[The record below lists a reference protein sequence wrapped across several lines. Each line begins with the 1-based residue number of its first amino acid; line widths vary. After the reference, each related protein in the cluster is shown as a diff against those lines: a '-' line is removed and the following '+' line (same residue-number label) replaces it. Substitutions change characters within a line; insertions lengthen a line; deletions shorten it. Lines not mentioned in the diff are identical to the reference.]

1 MPIIGML
8 FNGRLEMQRREFV
21 AKSAAALAAAS
32 LAGGARAETGVTDK
46 QVLVG
51 QFAPFSGPAAQLG
64 EKLKVGIEAHFRA
77 VNAQGGVL
85 GRQLKLVTRDDGY
98 EPERAKAA
106 VRALIEEDKVFALI
120 GSVGTP
126 TGVASV
132 PILTEAKVP
141 LVGMFTGAEALRV
154 PFNRYVFHVR
164 GSYFDETERMVQHLT
179 SLGLKRIAV
188 FYQNDAY
195 GKAGLEGVD
204 RAMARRQ
211 LKPIAIATVERNTV
225 DVGKALDA
233 LLPTQPEAIVQIS
246 AYKSCAAFIRQARA
260 KGYGGQ
266 FFNVSFVGSKALA
279 DELGDTGVGVVI
291 TQVVPFPYSPSIP
304 IVREYQQVMD
314 AAGQKEFDFSS
325 LEGYITARVFTEGL
339 RRAGKAPTRDG
350 LIAGIE
356 SMRDWDIGGFTLR
369 YGPQDH
375 VGSNFVEVTTISR
388 GGRFLH

>member
-1 MPIIGML
+1 
-8 FNGRLEMQRREFV
+8 
-21 AKSAAALAAAS
+21 
-32 LAGGARAETGVTDK
+32 
-46 QVLVG
+46 
-51 QFAPFSGPAAQLG
+51 
-64 EKLKVGIEAHFRA
+64 
-77 VNAQGGVL
+77 
-85 GRQLKLVTRDDGY
+85 
-98 EPERAKAA
+98 
-106 VRALIEEDKVFALI
+106 
-120 GSVGTP
+120 
-126 TGVASV
+126 
-132 PILTEAKVP
+132 
-141 LVGMFTGAEALRV
+141 V

-164 GSYFDETERMVQHLT
+164 ASYFDETERMVQHLT
-179 SLGLKRIAV
+179 SLGLKKIAV

-211 LKPIAIATVERNTV
+211 LKTVATATVERNTV
-225 DVGKALDA
+225 DVAKALDA

-246 AYKSCAAFIRQARA
+246 AYKSCAAFIKQARA
-260 KGYGGQ
+260 RGYGGQ

-279 DELGDTGVGVVI
+279 DELGDAGVGVVI
-291 TQVVPFPYSPSIP
+291 TQVVPFPYSSSIP

-339 RRAGKAPTRDG
+339 RRAGKSPTRDG

>member
-1 MPIIGML
+1 MIVML
-8 FNGRLEMQRREFV
+8 FNGRLTMQRRDFV
-21 AKSAAALAAAS
+21 VRSLAAVAAAS
-32 LAGGARAETGVTDK
+32 GAGTARAETGVTDR

-51 QFAPFSGPAAQLG
+51 QFAAFTGPAAQLG
-64 EKLKVGIEAHFRA
+64 ERLKVGIEAHFKA

-98 EPERAKAA
+98 EPERAKTA
-106 VRALIEEDKVFALI
+106 VRALIDEEKVFALI

-154 PFNRYVFHVR
+154 PLNRYVFHVR
-164 GSYFDETERMVQHLT
+164 ASYFDETERMVQHLT
-179 SLGLKRIAV
+179 SLGLKKIAV

-211 LKPIAIATVERNTV
+211 LKTVATATVERNTV
-225 DVGKALDA
+225 DVAKALDA

-279 DELGDTGVGVVI
+279 DELGDAGVGVVI
-291 TQVVPFPYSPSIP
+291 TQVVPFPYSSSIP

-339 RRAGKAPTRDG
+339 RRAGKSPTRDG
-350 LIAGIE
+350 LIAGVE